1 MERVKIRPIHGPEE
15 HRIALDA
22 IGRIMALD
30 TPDDADLAMLETLA
44 VLVERY
50 EEKAFPLDRP
60 SPLEAIRFRMDQM
73 SLTQAQLATL
83 TGLPK
88 SRISEILS
96 GKRSLSLEIIRV
108 LHEKLR
114 IPADILISREA
125 PPSASS

>member
-1 MERVKIRPIHGPEE
+1 MERVTIRPIHGPRE
-15 HRIALDA
+15 HQVALDT
-22 IGRIMALD
+22 IGRIMALE

-60 SPLEAIRFRMDQM
+60 SPLDAIRFRMDQL

-88 SRISEILS
+88 SRVSEVLN
-96 GKRSLSLEIIRV
+96 GKRSLSLEMIRI

-125 PPSASS
+125 PSASS

>member
-1 MERVKIRPIHGPEE
+1 VTIRPIHGPEE

-50 EEKAFPLDRP
+50 EEKAFLLDRP

-96 GKRSLSLEIIRV
+96 GKRTLSLEMIRI

-125 PPSASS
+125 PSASS

>member
-1 MERVKIRPIHGPEE
+1 MERVTIRPIHSPED
-15 HRIALDA
+15 HRAALDV
-22 IGRIMALD
+22 IGDIMALD
-30 TPDDADLAMLETLA
+30 APDETDLAMLETLA

-50 EEKAFPLDRP
+50 EERAFPLDRP

-73 SLTQAQLATL
+73 SLTQAQMAAM

-96 GKRSLSLEIIRV
+96 GKRSLSLEMIRV

-114 IPADILISREA
+114 IPADILISREQ
-125 PPSASS
+125 PSASS

>member
-1 MERVKIRPIHGPEE
+1 MERVTIRPIHGPEE

-50 EEKAFPLDRP
+50 EEKAFLLDRP

-96 GKRSLSLEIIRV
+96 GKRTLSLEMIRI

-125 PPSASS
+125 PSASS

>member
-1 MERVKIRPIHGPEE
+1 MERVTIRPIHGPKE

>member
-1 MERVKIRPIHGPEE
+1 MERVTIRPIHGPEE

-73 SLTQAQLATL
+73 SLTQAQLAML

-114 IPADILISREA
+114 IPAHILISREA
-125 PPSASS
+125 PSASS

>member
-1 MERVKIRPIHGPEE
+1 MERVTIRPIHDPDEN
-15 HRIALDA
+15 RIALDA
-22 IGRIMALD
+22 IDRIMALD
-30 TPDDADLAMLETLA
+30 APDDTDLTMLETLA

-73 SLTQAQLATL
+73 SLTQVQLATL

-96 GKRSLSLEIIRV
+96 GKRSLSLDMIRI

-114 IPADILISREA
+114 IPTDILIRRTA
-125 PPSASS
+125 PSASS